1 LTTESNAFVE
11 RSHRTLKQECLL
23 VHEPRSEEQVREAND
38 TFVQHYNQERPNQ
51 ALSCGNQPPCVAF
64 AELPSLPHVPA
75 LVDPDAWLHHVDG
88 QHFIRKIRANGTIL
102 LDDVS
107 YDVKQALAGQYIDVC
122 LDARQQELVIW
133 HQHQP
138 LKRLAIKGLQKTRMP
153 FEQFVT
159 LMAQQARS
167 EQRRLQRARWQAQ
180 MGPVSA

>member
-1 LTTESNAFVE
+1 ME
-11 RSHRTLKQECLL
+11 RYHRTLKQECLL
-23 VHEPRSEEQVREAND
+23 IHSPKTEGEVREAN
-38 TFVQHYNQERPNQ
+38 TAFVQHYNHERPNQ
-51 ALSCGNQPPCVAF
+51 ALSCGNQPPRVAF
-64 AELPSLPHVPA
+64 AQLPSLPPVPT

-107 YDVKQALAGQYIDVC
+107 YDVKQALAGEYIDVSI
-122 LDARQQELVIW
+122 DARQQELVIW
-133 HQHQP
+133 HQHQ
-138 LKRLAIKGLQKTRMP
+138 LIKRLAIKGLQKTRMP

-167 EQRRLQRARWQAQ
+167 EQRRLQRARWHAQ